1 MKRNI
6 SFKNLIAIEKMQML
20 PWDFAVSYVVTP
32 VYLAACIALT
42 IAFGILME
50 LDSQTYLTHGLVCL
64 GTFAF
69 ITAAMLISVPIL
81 RRKTLNFELNR
92 YDFDYS
98 AEEAQELYD
107 FSNGELSLKFDKTGM
122 YVDGERY
129 EYNRLTRRLM
139 TSNQGRRVWLGL
151 EFSPPEEWS
160 IALPVNPK
168 TLKMLEHFEI
178 NLENEEVL
186 RYMIENKEKAFR
198 QIYGIGCIV
207 REEHGIFW

>member
-1 MKRNI
+1 MGCEHMKRNI
-6 SFKNLIAIEKMQML
+6 SLKNLIAIEKMRML

-32 VYLAACIALT
+32 VYLAVCIALT
-42 IAFGILME
+42 VAFGVFME
-50 LDSQTYLTHGLVCL
+50 VDDQKYLVHGLVCL

-69 ITAAMLISVPIL
+69 ITAAMLVSVPIL
-81 RRKTLNFELNR
+81 RRKTLNFELSR

-107 FSNGELSLKFDKTGM
+107 FSNEERSLKFDQTGM

-139 TSNQGRRVWLGL
+139 TTNLGRRVWLGL

-198 QIYGIGCIV
+198 QIFSIGSIV
-207 REEHGIFW
+207 VR